1 MFKDLREILKG
12 GYLNGKEKV
21 IKREV
26 KKELERL
33 KVWQLLEKKK
43 QKMFS
48 QPTQV
53 QVQNKSLSRQL
64 KRENDYGTID
74 LFNHFLKNKFILHVY
89 RVERKK

>member
-1 MFKDLREILKG
+1 MCKDLREILKG

-33 KVWQLLEKKK
+33 KVWQPLENKK

-53 QVQNKSLSRQL
+53 PAQNKSLSRQL
-64 KRENDYGTID
+64 KRENDYGSLD
-74 LFNHFLKNKFILHVY
+74 LFNHFLKN
-89 RVERKK
+89 

>member
-1 MFKDLREILKG
+1 LFKDLREILKG

>member
-12 GYLNGKEKV
+12 GYLNGKEKG

-74 LFNHFLKNKFILHVY
+74 LFNHFLKNEFILHVY